1 MIIRPWDG
9 EISLSG
15 RVSERYLLANFL
27 RQISFVEINKVKR
40 LNDSAF
46 IVWCI
51 WKNRGVCMK
60 KVAVLL
66 APGFEEAEAIVT
78 IDILRRL
85 QIEVETLA
93 CAESRAVVSYHD
105 VPMVTDSTL
114 AARQTDLYDAV
125 VLPGGPQG
133 SVNLA
138 ASKAVIQFIARHDE
152 AGKLI
157 CPVCSAAARV
167 LGGNGL
173 LKGRRYVCSGD
184 LWQNVT
190 DGEYIEICDRKEAI
204 AYAIDNGRP
213 GDIIVLAGKG
223 HEDYQEIKGVKYHMD
238 ERELVADIIK
248 EMSEKSK

>member
-1 MIIRPWDG
+1 
-9 EISLSG
+9 
-15 RVSERYLLANFL
+15 
-27 RQISFVEINKVKR
+27 
-40 LNDSAF
+40 
-46 IVWCI
+46 
-51 WKNRGVCMK
+51 MK

-85 QIEVETLA
+85 HIDVETLA

-105 VPMVTDSTL
+105 IPMVTDSTL
-114 AARQTDLYDAV
+114 AARQEQMYDAV

-138 ASKAVIQFIARHDE
+138 ASDAVVQFIARHDA

-184 LWQNVT
+184 LWKSVT
-190 DGEYIEICDRKEAI
+190 EGEYIDAPVVEDGNLIS
-204 AYAIDNGRP
+204 
-213 GDIIVLAGKG
+213 GKG
-223 HEDYQEIKGVKYHMD
+223 LGHIFDFAFAVSARLLEDDAPVRDHAEHIYYPW
-238 ERELVADIIK
+238 
-248 EMSEKSK
+248 

>member
-1 MIIRPWDG
+1 
-9 EISLSG
+9 
-15 RVSERYLLANFL
+15 
-27 RQISFVEINKVKR
+27 
-40 LNDSAF
+40 
-46 IVWCI
+46 
-51 WKNRGVCMK
+51 MK

-85 QIEVETLA
+85 NIEVETLA

-114 AARQTDLYDAV
+114 AARQAHLYDAV

-138 ASKAVIQFIARHDE
+138 ASEAVIQLVTRHDE

-190 DGEYIEICDRKEAI
+190 DGEYIDAPVVEDGNLIS
-204 AYAIDNGRP
+204 
-213 GDIIVLAGKG
+213 GKG
-223 HEDYQEIKGVKYHMD
+223 LGHIFDFAFTLSARLLGDDIPVRDH
-238 ERELVADIIK
+238 ADHIYYPW
-248 EMSEKSK
+248 

>member
-1 MIIRPWDG
+1 
-9 EISLSG
+9 
-15 RVSERYLLANFL
+15 
-27 RQISFVEINKVKR
+27 
-40 LNDSAF
+40 
-46 IVWCI
+46 
-51 WKNRGVCMK
+51 MK

-85 QIEVETLA
+85 HIDVETLA

-105 VPMVTDSTL
+105 IPMVTDSTT
-114 AARQTDLYDAV
+114 AARTETMYDAV

-138 ASKAVIQFIARHDE
+138 ASDAVVQFIARHDA

-190 DGEYIEICDRKEAI
+190 EGEYIDAPVVEDGNLIS
-204 AYAIDNGRP
+204 
-213 GDIIVLAGKG
+213 GKG
-223 HEDYQEIKGVKYHMD
+223 LGHIFDFAFAVSARLLEDDAPVRDHAEHIYYP
-238 ERELVADIIK
+238 R
-248 EMSEKSK
+248 

>member
-1 MIIRPWDG
+1 
-9 EISLSG
+9 
-15 RVSERYLLANFL
+15 
-27 RQISFVEINKVKR
+27 
-40 LNDSAF
+40 
-46 IVWCI
+46 
-51 WKNRGVCMK
+51 MK

-85 QIEVETLA
+85 HIDVETLA

-105 VPMVTDSTL
+105 IPMVTDSTL
-114 AARQTDLYDAV
+114 AACLERMYDAV

-138 ASKAVIQFIARHDE
+138 ASDAVVQFIARHDA

-190 DGEYIEICDRKEAI
+190 GGEYIDAPVVVDGNLIS
-204 AYAIDNGRP
+204 
-213 GDIIVLAGKG
+213 GKG
-223 HEDYQEIKGVKYHMD
+223 LGHIFDFAFTVSAHLLEDDAPVRDHAEHIYYPW
-238 ERELVADIIK
+238 
-248 EMSEKSK
+248 